1 MIGGRS
7 KRTTQQAST
16 LSAGSDLILD
26 TALRDAGQDRF
37 DHEAIARVV
46 ADLTLNAT
54 PPVNIALFGPWGS
67 GKSSFFGL
75 LDERL
80 ADSGHKVKVARYDA
94 WKYGGRALKKHFVG
108 SVAEALDLGGDD
120 FDERLAHDQ
129 EVVRL
134 DLWSWAKEN
143 KVSLFVGA
151 GLAICIALVW
161 FFLVSLFMWVV
172 DRDGGFSNA
181 SKSAVT
187 TVGTVLSLSFAAL
200 VFGPKVLES
209 AVVKVKE
216 AAPETDDEFAKSF
229 KLLVDQAI
237 NTQKGERLVVF
248 IDELDRCSPKDVVA
262 TLIDLKTFLDV
273 EGCIFIVAADR
284 EVLERSLREVPQ
296 ANPVRDEDPY
306 YSTPGAFLD
315 KIFQHQIPLPPLRP
329 QALTRFAREL
339 VETQGGLWEDLRAAE
354 PDDRLFLRVVFA
366 LVPVHVRSPRRV
378 KVLLNNYAT
387 NVRIAEA
394 RGINWAERATEL
406 ACLTV
411 LETEFPA
418 VAADLVRIPRLL
430 AYLRGEDYSTTSKEV
445 QRVVEG
451 YRLGAVAQ
459 DIDADTAV
467 PEDTQA
473 AGALLV
479 DHAADPEAKN
489 RANRVLNAHMRSYLR
504 KIAAQDIPD
513 PRPDLFYLQSA
524 GQNDG
529 LTDPDLGYAIDFAAD
544 LAPTEVVEAFANQ
557 PSATIATGVRMLVQQ
572 AEAER
577 GPGRTSIVEA
587 ACRLVE
593 RLDRDDLEA
602 IAPVAAGGVLAD
614 VDSPDWSREATP
626 GALLLGVIGARS
638 DLMSRLLR
646 RDPARDLAKDGLL
659 SRLSPVLAFANDEQ
673 AALVHAMLGTA
684 YYRYPQPMHDA
695 LNALPLDPA
704 LRLWAATAVHVADA
718 LTDLVPTPK
727 VVTPATQTTAA
738 AKAVEEDEEDDKPT
752 DTASE
757 RFAALLTAVEGRSDG
772 AGALASQVLE
782 LGQRSDDKE
791 VRTTVR
797 AREDD
802 ALALVTDRARL
813 NLHALLGIERAPIG
827 DVSFWTEKLSDA
839 ETHPEHALRA
849 FKRVVNA
856 LDDASADDRTAI
868 AEAATVLISHMTN
881 AEAPQAG
888 AALTAA
894 VDAFEWTDADQEKE
908 RDIVYGI
915 ANDARPLLGDQ
926 DVDDMLAKGI
936 ADALNAA
943 AAEGALIKEAV
954 NRTTHLTSSSA
965 ARLEE
970 HLASATAAP
979 VATLR
984 LRLAAASRT
993 GTNITA
999 ADLLAVKDE
1008 EAVGSEPV
1016 SEWLGLRPGLA
1027 EVTKVL
1033 NGGMSVY
1040 IEPLGR
1046 YAATL
1051 DIDDRTNLWIYCEQR
1066 GHKNLTLRH
1075 VGSAGVASA
1084 AIEHIATKVAA
1095 ATQQTKRDDLIARLL
1110 EAKFTEQPAHTAA
1123 TDLAQQLLATGI
1135 NGDAA
1140 LAARVAIAS
1149 GGAAYG
1155 KVVAIRN
1162 AFDSVVATKPKAI
1175 PKGDQDRL
1183 RTINLLSRP
1192 KKTQNKAASAVKGA
1206 IDSIFGGQDR

>member
-7 KRTTQQAST
+7 TRTPQQPST
-16 LSAGSDLILD
+16 MSAGSDLILD
-26 TALRDAGQDRF
+26 TALRDARQDRF

-46 ADLTLNAT
+46 ADLAMNAT

-75 LDERL
+75 LNERL
-80 ADSGHKVKVARYDA
+80 AASGGKVKVARYDA

-108 SVAEALDLGGDD
+108 SVAEDLGLGGDD
-120 FDERLAHDQ
+120 FEERLAHGQ
-129 EVVRL
+129 EIVKL
-134 DLWSWAKEN
+134 DLGTWVKEN
-143 KVSLFVGA
+143 KWSLCVGA
-151 GLAICIALVW
+151 GLAIGIALVW
-161 FFLVSLFMWVV
+161 FLLVSLFMWAV
-172 DRDGGFSNA
+172 DRDGGFDNA
-181 SKSAVT
+181 TKSAVT

-200 VFGPKVLES
+200 LFGPKVLES

-229 KLLVDQAI
+229 KSLVTEAI
-237 NTQKGERLVVF
+237 TVRKGERLVVF

-329 QALTRFAREL
+329 QALTRFARDL
-339 VETQGGLWEDLRAAE
+339 VETQTGLWADLRNAE
-354 PDDRLFLRVVFA
+354 PDDRLFLRVVYT

-394 RGINWAERATEL
+394 RGIAWMGRATEL

-430 AYLRGEDYSTTSKEV
+430 AYLRGEDCSTTSKEV

-451 YRLGAVAQ
+451 YRLGAVDQ
-459 DIDADTAV
+459 HLDARAEVSDAA
-467 PEDTQA
+467 QA

-479 DHAADPEAKN
+479 DQATDPGARN
-489 RANRVLNAHMRSYLR
+489 RANRVLNAHLRSYLR

-544 LAPTEVVEAFANQ
+544 LAASEVVEAFANQ
-557 PSATIATGVRMLVQQ
+557 PSATIATGVRLLVQQ

-577 GPGRTSIVEA
+577 GPGRSSIVEA

-593 RLDRDDLEA
+593 GLDRDDLEA

-614 VDSPDWSREATP
+614 VDSPDWNREATP
-626 GALLLGVIGARS
+626 GALLLGVIGARP
-638 DLMSRLLR
+638 DLVSRLLK
-646 RDPARDLAKDGLL
+646 RDPASDLAKDGLL
-659 SRLSPVLAFANDEQ
+659 ARLSPVLAFANDQQ
-673 AALVHAMLGTA
+673 AALVHGMLGSA
-684 YYRYPQPMHDA
+684 YYRHPQPLHDA
-695 LNALPLDPA
+695 LSGLPLDA
-704 LRLWAATAVHVADA
+704 AMRLWTATVDHIRDA
-718 LTDLVPTPK
+718 LIDLAPKAK
-727 VVTPATQTTAA
+727 VVAPTTRTTAA
-738 AKAVEEDEEDDKPT
+738 APAAEEEDDRPS
-752 DTASE
+752 DTAAE
-757 RFAALLTAVEGRSDG
+757 RYAALLTAAERRSDD
-772 AGALASQVLE
+772 AGALVSRVLE
-782 LGQRSDDKE
+782 LGQRSDDVE

-802 ALALVTDRARL
+802 ALRIITDPARL
-813 NLHALLGIERAPIG
+813 NLHALLGIERAPLG
-827 DVSFWTEKLSDA
+827 DASFWAGKLA
-839 ETHPEHALRA
+839 EGETHPAQALRA
-849 FKRVVNA
+849 FKRVVHA
-856 LDDASADDRTAI
+856 VQGASADECNGI
-868 AEAATVLISHMTN
+868 ADAATVLLSHMAE
-881 AEAPQAG
+881 AEAPEAQE
-888 AALTAA
+888 ALAAA
-894 VDAFEWTDADQEKE
+894 VEAFDWTDAKQEKQ
-908 RDIVYGI
+908 RDIVYAI
-915 ANDARPLLGDQ
+915 ANAARSLVGDEN
-926 DVDDMLAKGI
+926 VDGLLAKS
-936 ADALNAA
+936 L
-943 AAEGALIKEAV
+943 AEGLDAASALDTFIKEAV
-954 NRTTHLTSSSA
+954 NRTTLLTPASA
-965 ARLEE
+965 ARFEE
-970 HLASATAAP
+970 HLASATDTSPAN
-979 VATLR
+979 LR
-984 LRLAAASRT
+984 LRIAAATRT
-993 GTNITA
+993 GTTITA
-999 ADLLAVKDE
+999 AEILAVKDE
-1008 EAVGSEPV
+1008 GVGSEPV
-1016 SEWLGLRPGLA
+1016 SEWLSLRPAPA
-1027 EVTKVL
+1027 EVMKVL
-1033 NGGMSVY
+1033 DGGMSVY

-1046 YAATL
+1046 YATSL
-1051 DIDDRTNLWIYCEQR
+1051 DIDERTNLWIYCERR
-1066 GHKNLTLRH
+1066 GHKALTLRH

-1110 EAKFTEQPAHTAA
+1110 EAKLTEQPAHSAA
-1123 TDLAQQLLATGI
+1123 TDLVQQLLATGI

-1140 LAARVAIAS
+1140 LAARVAISS

-1155 KVVAIRN
+1155 KVVTVRN
-1162 AFDSVVATKPKAI
+1162 AFDAVVATKPKAI
-1175 PKGDQDRL
+1175 PKGLQDQL
-1183 RTINLLSRP
+1183 RGINLLSKP
-1192 KKTQNKAASAVKGA
+1192 KKTESKAAKALKGA
-1206 IDSIFGGQDR
+1206 IDSIFGG